1 MVLWL
6 SLPRSHSSGVKEL
19 IMAKVGSEELKKE
32 TGVEKFVEAMN
43 EAFGATK
50 ESRELEIYEEYYT
63 KMKRKQEE
71 KMTDFINRFDKAAS
85 LAKRH
90 KMDLPAKVKGL
101 KLLRDAG
108 LTEQDRKLVLTEEN
122 FDQEEDVYRQA
133 RVGIYKYLADGG
145 SQSTVS
151 IKLREPTKEE
161 EEVLETKGWTR
172 PGARDIGARGGY
184 KRGGKRRGRGRRQS
198 GEHRAGGDVKIA
210 GSKKKKNSAHCP
222 SCNSVRHLLAD
233 CPDSYE
239 NLRKKKKKAEQE
251 KGDEN
256 ETMAEGVFM
265 CETMAEGVFRCE
277 TMAEETFVCE
287 TMVEERFASETTAEE
302 VLGQEKDN
310 ENETTAEGVF
320 VCETM
325 VEERFACET
334 TAEEVL
340 GHYF

>member
-71 KMTDFINRFDKAAS
+71 KMIDFINRFDKAAS

-90 KMDLPAKVKGL
+90 NMDLPAKVKGL
-101 KLLRDAG
+101 KLLRDVG
-108 LTEQDRKLVLTEEN
+108 LTEQDRKLVLTEVN

-172 PGARDIGARGGY
+172 PGARDSGARGGY
-184 KRGGKRRGRGRRQS
+184 KRGGRRQGRGRRQS

-251 KGDEN
+251 KDNEN
-256 ETMAEGVFM
+256 ETTVEGVFV
-265 CETMAEGVFRCE
+265 CETRAEGVFRCE
-277 TMAEETFVCE
+277 TMAEEAFVCE
-287 TMVEERFASETTAEE
+287 TMVEERVVGETTAEE
-302 VLGQEKDN
+302 VLGQEKGD

-320 VCETM
+320 RCSARRRAT
-325 VEERFACET
+325 RT
-334 TAEEVL
+334 RPRR
-340 GHYF
+340 

>member
-63 KMKRKQEE
+63 KMERKQEE

-108 LTEQDRKLVLTEEN
+108 LTEQDRKLVLTEVN

-145 SQSTVS
+145 SQSTVP

-172 PGARDIGARGGY
+172 PGARDSGARGGY
-184 KRGGKRRGRGRRQS
+184 KRGGRRRGRGRRQS

-239 NLRKKKKKAEQE
+239 NLRKKKE

-256 ETMAEGVFM
+256 ETTVEGVFM
-265 CETMAEGVFRCE
+265 CETR
-277 TMAEETFVCE
+277 AEEMFVCE
-287 TMVEERFASETTAEE
+287 TMVEEGFACETTAEE

-310 ENETTAEGVF
+310 ENETTAEGVLVCETRAEEMF

-325 VEERFACET
+325 VEERFA
-334 TAEEVL
+334 
-340 GHYF
+340 